1 MMKKINPAR
10 RRLLSRG
17 PISVAL
23 TAVVIAAVLLINVLF
38 SALAYG
44 NLWFI
49 DLTTYQRVST
59 KTNANG
65 EKVKVYTDYEMYTLS
80 DGCVEL
86 LDKTFSTLHAE
97 RQSKGEEDVKVELI
111 FCDDPDNLMSKSA
124 SRYVYM
130 TALSLQKAFPDYVEV
145 RSIDVYKNP
154 SAVQKYKTNSFA
166 TVYPTN
172 VIVASGTEYRRLS
185 LNGFFTF
192 SDTDSTDPWAYSGE
206 KMFCANILAVTK
218 AEAPIA
224 CLISNHGE
232 SGYSDTFLSLL
243 DDAGYE
249 VMQNF
254 DLATQDIPEDC
265 RLMVCVAPQSDFAGY
280 REIQTGAAS
289 ASEIAKLDAFLDDEN
304 SLMVFFDADTPVL
317 PNLEEYLEKWGIS
330 ILRATDDVGDME
342 NYLLRDEKTALTADG
357 QTLVADYVDTGIAAT
372 VLADMQ
378 ALAYPSKVVFRN
390 ATALKFSDYYKLS
403 YVVNEQAT
411 SELAASATEQIKE
424 FAYGTYGIDGV
435 YRSAYDMFLSTETT
449 KPYAFGKMV
458 EGADTAVDPYK
469 MMIMS
474 TETNLEPGDKNGYTT
489 VSHTSYV
496 LACASTE
503 FLCDELLQ
511 SNSYGNTDM
520 LSSVLR
526 ALGSDAMAARIDQ
539 YIKPFQETAVADGY
553 VTDSQ
558 KTSNTALLIL
568 LPAIVFFGLG
578 TVVII
583 RRKYA

>member
-1 MMKKINPAR
+1 MMNKINPAHR
-10 RRLLSRG
+10 RMLSRG
-17 PISVAL
+17 PISVVL
-23 TAVVIAAVLLINVLF
+23 TAAVIAVVLLINVLF

-44 NLWFI
+44 NLWFV
-49 DLTTYQRVST
+49 DLTTYQRITSS
-59 KTNANG
+59 TNANG
-65 EKVKVYTDYEMYTLS
+65 EKVKVATDYEMYTLS
-80 DGCVEL
+80 DGCIEL
-86 LDKTFSTLHAE
+86 LDKTFSELHVE
-97 RQSKGEEDVKVELI
+97 RQSKGEEDVLVELI

-130 TALSLQKAFPDYVEV
+130 TALCLQKAFPDYITV
-145 RSIDVYKNP
+145 RNIDVYKNP

-172 VIVASGTEYRRLS
+172 VIVSSGTEYRRLS

-192 SDTDSTDPWAYSGE
+192 SDSTSTDPWAYSGE

-249 VMQNF
+249 VMENF
-254 DLATQDIPEDC
+254 DLATEEIPEDC
-265 RLMVCVAPQSDFAGY
+265 RLMICVGPKTDFAGF
-280 REIQTGAAS
+280 REIQGTDK

-342 NYLLRDEKTALTADG
+342 NYLLRDDKAALTADG

-378 ALAYPSKVVFRN
+378 SLAYPSKVVFRN
-390 ATALKFSDYYKLS
+390 ATAFKLSDYYKRS

-411 SELAASATEQIKE
+411 SEFAAATTEQIKE
-424 FAYGTYGIDGV
+424 FVYGTYGIDGV
-435 YRSAYDMFLSTETT
+435 YRSAYDMFLAKDTT
-449 KPYAFGKMV
+449 KPYAFGEMV
-458 EGADTAVDPYK
+458 EGADTATDPYK
-469 MMIMS
+469 MMIMT

-496 LACASTE
+496 LACASTD

-526 ALGSDAMAARIDQ
+526 ALGSDAMAARIEQ
-539 YIKPFQETAVADGY
+539 YIKPFHETEVAEGY
-553 VTDSQ
+553 ITGAKATSQ
-558 KTSNTALLIL
+558 TAFLVL
-568 LPAIVFFGLG
+568 LPAVVLFGLG
-578 TVVII
+578 AVVII

>member
-1 MMKKINPAR
+1 
-10 RRLLSRG
+10 
-17 PISVAL
+17 
-23 TAVVIAAVLLINVLF
+23 
-38 SALAYG
+38 
-44 NLWFI
+44 
-49 DLTTYQRVST
+49 
-59 KTNANG
+59 
-65 EKVKVYTDYEMYTLS
+65 
-80 DGCVEL
+80 
-86 LDKTFSTLHAE
+86 
-97 RQSKGEEDVKVELI
+97 
-111 FCDDPDNLMSKSA
+111 
-124 SRYVYM
+124 
-130 TALSLQKAFPDYVEV
+130 
-145 RSIDVYKNP
+145 
-154 SAVQKYKTNSFA
+154 
-166 TVYPTN
+166 
-172 VIVASGTEYRRLS
+172 
-185 LNGFFTF
+185 
-192 SDTDSTDPWAYSGE
+192 
-206 KMFCANILAVTK
+206 MFCANILAVTK

-330 ILRATDDVGDME
+330 IMRATDDVGDVD

-449 KPYAFGKMV
+449 RPYAFGEMV

-489 VSHTSYV
+489 VSH
-496 LACASTE
+496 L
-503 FLCDELLQ
+503 
-511 SNSYGNTDM
+511 
-520 LSSVLR
+520 LR
-526 ALGSDAMAARIDQ
+526 ARLRLDRVLVRRAASVQFLR
-539 YIKPFQETAVADGY
+539 
-553 VTDSQ
+553 
-558 KTSNTALLIL
+558 
-568 LPAIVFFGLG
+568 
-578 TVVII
+578 
-583 RRKYA
+583 

>member
-1 MMKKINPAR
+1 MMNKTNPAR

-17 PISVAL
+17 PVSVAV
-23 TAVVIAAVLLINVLF
+23 TAAVIVAVLLLNVLF
-38 SALAYG
+38 SSLAGG

-49 DLTTYQRVST
+49 DLTTYQRVTT

-86 LDKTFSTLHAE
+86 LDQTFAELHAS
-97 RQSKGEEDVKVELI
+97 RAAKGEEDVKVELI

-130 TALSLQKAFPDYVEV
+130 TALCMQKAFPDYIEV
-145 RSIDVYKNP
+145 RTIDVYKNP

-166 TVYPTN
+166 TVYPSN

-185 LNGFFTF
+185 INGFFTF
-192 SDTDSTDPWAYSGE
+192 SDSESTDPWAYSGE
-206 KMFCANILAVTK
+206 KMFCASILAVTK

-224 CLISNHGE
+224 CLLTNHGE

-249 VMQNF
+249 VIKDF
-254 DLATQDIPEDC
+254 DLATDEIPADC
-265 RLMVCVAPQSDFAGY
+265 RLIVCVDPQTDFAGY
-280 REIQTGAAS
+280 REIQNGTAS

-304 SLMVFFDADTPVL
+304 SLMVFFDADTPIL

-330 ILRATDDVGDME
+330 ILRATDDVGDEE
-342 NYLLRDEKTALTADG
+342 NYLLRDDKTSLTADG
-357 QTLVADYVDTGIAAT
+357 QTLVAQYVDTGIAAS

-378 ALAYPSKVVFRN
+378 SLAYPSKVVFRN
-390 ATALKFSDYYKLS
+390 ATALKFSDYYRIS
-403 YVVNEQAT
+403 YVVNEQST

-424 FAYGTYGIDGV
+424 FSYGSYGIDGV
-435 YRSAYDMFLSTETT
+435 YRSAYDMFLTT
-449 KPYAFGKMV
+449 DTTRAYAFGEAV
-458 EGADTAVDPYK
+458 TGEGEEVDPYK
-469 MMIMS
+469 LMIMT

-496 LACASTE
+496 LACASTD

-539 YIKPFQETAVADGY
+539 YIKPFHETAVSDGY

-558 KTSNTALLIL
+558 KTSQTAFLIL

-578 TVVII
+578 TVVIV